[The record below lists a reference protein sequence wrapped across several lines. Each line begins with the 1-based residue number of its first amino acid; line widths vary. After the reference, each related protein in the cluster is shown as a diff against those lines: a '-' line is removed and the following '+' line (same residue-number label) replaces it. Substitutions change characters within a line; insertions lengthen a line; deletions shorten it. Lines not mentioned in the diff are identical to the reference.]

1 LWWHVLRIG
10 PLFLL
15 GRGAGFTLIEVLFS
29 ILFISLGV
37 LGFSANTVG
46 VMKAGHISSN
56 ITVATNLA
64 QDKMEQLKALG
75 AVLPA
80 CPTATTAG
88 CFDGPLDPQGVS
100 ALSGAIYRRSWV
112 VSPDTP
118 EEGLVRVEV
127 TVSWIDYLPRTVT
140 LTTLVFRG

>member
-1 LWWHVLRIG
+1 MLRIK

-15 GRGAGFTLIEVLFS
+15 ERVTGFTLIEVLFS

-46 VMKAGHISSN
+46 VMKAGHISGN

-75 AVLPA
+75 AALPN

-88 CFDGPLDPQGVS
+88 CFDGSLNSQGTLVPPGN
-100 ALSGAIYRRSWV
+100 LYRRYWV
-112 VSPDTP
+112 ITP
-118 EEGLVRVEV
+118 NTPAAGLVRIKV
-127 TVSWIDYLPRTVT
+127 TVSWTDYMPREVV
-140 LTTLVFRG
+140 LSTLVFTG

>member
-1 LWWHVLRIG
+1 MRRAEELTLQM
-10 PLFLL
+10 LL
-15 GRGAGFTLIEVLFS
+15 LKRAKGFTLIEVLFS

-46 VMKAGHISSN
+46 VIKAGHISGN

-80 CPTATTAG
+80 CPTATAAG
-88 CFDGPLDPQGVS
+88 CFDGPLSSQGT
-100 ALSGAIYRRSWV
+100 LTPPGNLYRRSWMI
-112 VSPDTP
+112 TP
-118 EEGLVRVEV
+118 NTPAVGLVRIEV
-127 TVSWIDYLPRTVT
+127 TVSWTDYMPREII
-140 LTTLVFRG
+140 LSTLVFTG